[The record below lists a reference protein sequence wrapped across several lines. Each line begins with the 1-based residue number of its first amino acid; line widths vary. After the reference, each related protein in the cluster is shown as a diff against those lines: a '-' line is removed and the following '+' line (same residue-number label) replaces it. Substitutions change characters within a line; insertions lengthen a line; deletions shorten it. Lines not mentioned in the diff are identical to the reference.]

1 MRSPLPADPSPPPP
15 DPLPA
20 IGEPRPWQGW
30 HWLEAENRR
39 VDAMDFGTFD
49 FEFGLREL
57 VAALAVI
64 LAVTMGLTAWLV
76 SGG

>member
-1 MRSPLPADPSPPPP
+1 LPTID
-15 DPLPA
+15 
-20 IGEPRPWQGW
+20 EPRPWQGW
-30 HWLEAENRR
+30 HWLEVENRR